1 MLDGEAI
8 QRRRVG
14 AVREDGELTTGARL
28 DRIADRVGG
37 DRIVGRRDPP
47 RRTATGD
54 EQDDRDADQHAP
66 HDARRSGH
74 SVPRNRSVPVP
85 LASS

>member
-14 AVREDGELTTGARL
+14 AVRENRELTAGTRL

-47 RRTATGD
+47 RGAAPGD
-54 EQDDRDADQHAP
+54 EQDHRDADERSS